1 MQQQT
6 VMSSLGGLASLDIT
20 SPRYVIEVVD
30 LILGEAAL
38 ISASDVHLLPTAH
51 GLEVLYRIDGV
62 LQLAGTLPKSLLPNV
77 VARLK
82 LLANMITYRTD
93 IPQEGRIIES
103 DGDVEKRVSTFPTHF
118 GEKVVIRMFGGL
130 GQFRR
135 LEDLGLP
142 EEIKRTLS
150 GLLNETSGAIL
161 FTGPA
166 GSGKTTTLYTCL
178 RELSAASR
186 GGRALMTLE
195 DPIEMLVPGV
205 AQAQINH
212 AAGLDLAVGL
222 RSMMR
227 QDPEVIG
234 VGEIRD
240 LATAEVAF
248 QASLT
253 GHLLLCTFHAGSAA
267 GVIGRLAEMGIE
279 PYVIISGV
287 RAIVCQRLVRRL
299 CTCARATDDPNDLLG
314 LEVSSAW
321 VTVGCSHCR
330 GTGYRG
336 RVVLAEI
343 LVPNDRRVR
352 RAIRAHA
359 DVERLEEMAHRSGMV
374 KLSERARKAVE
385 TGLTDPAEFRRVLG
399 ISTATSPSSV

>member
-1 MQQQT
+1 M
-6 VMSSLGGLASLDIT
+6 
-20 SPRYVIEVVD
+20 
-30 LILGEAAL
+30 ILGEATL
-38 ISASDVHLLPTAH
+38 VSASDVHLLPTAA

-62 LQLAGTLPKSLLPNV
+62 LQLAGALPRSLLPNV

-82 LLANMITYRTD
+82 LLVNMITYRSD
-93 IPQEGRIIES
+93 IPQEGRILES
-103 DGDVEKRVSTFPTHF
+103 GGEVEKRVSTFPTHF
-118 GEKVVIRMFGGL
+118 GEKVVIRMFGGTSE
-130 GQFRR
+130 FRR

-142 EEIKRTLS
+142 DEIRRALS
-150 GLLNETSGAIL
+150 ALLNETSGAIL

-178 RELSAASR
+178 RELAAASR
-186 GGRALMTLE
+186 GGRSLMTLE

-205 AQAQINH
+205 AQAQINQ

-253 GHLLLCTFHAGSAA
+253 GHLLLCTFHAGTAA

-299 CTCARATDDPNDLLG
+299 CTCARATVDPVELLG
-314 LEVSSAW
+314 LDVPRAW
-321 VTVGCSHCR
+321 VTVGCARCR

-336 RVVLAEI
+336 RVMLAEI
-343 LVPNDRRVR
+343 LMPNHQRIR

-359 DVERLEEMAHRSGMV
+359 DVARLEEIALRSGMV
-374 KLSERARKAVE
+374 RLSERARQAIE
-385 TGLTDPAEFRRVLG
+385 AGLTDPAEFRRVLG
-399 ISTATSPSSV
+399 IWTPPVASPG

>member
-1 MQQQT
+1 M
-6 VMSSLGGLASLDIT
+6 
-20 SPRYVIEVVD
+20 
-30 LILGEAAL
+30 
-38 ISASDVHLLPTAH
+38 
-51 GLEVLYRIDGV
+51 EVLYRLDGV
-62 LQLAGTLPKSLLPNV
+62 LQLAGTLPRSLLPNV
-77 VARLK
+77 IARLK

-93 IPQEGRIIES
+93 IPQEGRIREG
-103 DGDVEKRVSTFPTHF
+103 GDEVEKRVSTFPTHF
-118 GEKVVIRMFGGL
+118 GEKAVIRMFGGSS
-130 GQFRR
+130 QFTR

-142 EEIKRTLS
+142 EEIPQTLS
-150 GLLNETSGAIL
+150 QLLNETSGAIL

-178 RELSAASR
+178 RELSAASK
-186 GGRALMTLE
+186 GGRSLMTLE

-205 AQAQINH
+205 AQAQINQ

-279 PYVIISGV
+279 PYVMISGV

-299 CTCARATDDPNDLLG
+299 CDCARPADHLDQLLG
-314 LEVSSAW
+314 LNVASARI
-321 VTVGCSHCR
+321 TVGCERCR

-343 LVPNDRRVR
+343 FTPSETRIR
-352 RAIRAHA
+352 RAIRAQA
-359 DVERLEEMAHRSGMV
+359 DTVHLEEMALRSGMV
-374 KLSERARKAVE
+374 RLSERANHAVE
-385 TGLTDPAEFRRVLG
+385 AGITDPAEIRRVLG
-399 ISTATSPSSV
+399 ISSHRASSPT

>member
-1 MQQQT
+1 MEQQT
-6 VMSSLGGLASLDIT
+6 VMSSLGRLASLDAT
-20 SPRYVIEVVD
+20 SPGYVIEVVD

-38 ISASDVHLLPTAH
+38 VGASDIHLLPTATD
-51 GLEVLYRIDGV
+51 LEVFYRIDGV
-62 LQLAGTLPKSLLPNV
+62 LQLAGTLPRSILPNV

-82 LLANMITYRTD
+82 LLAHMITYRTD
-93 IPQEGRIIES
+93 IPQEGRIVES
-103 DGDVEKRVSTFPTHF
+103 GGDVEKRVSTFPTHF
-118 GEKVVIRMFGGL
+118 GEKAVIRMFGGIS
-130 GQFRR
+130 QFQR
-135 LEDLGLP
+135 LDDLGLP
-142 EEIKRTLS
+142 DEIRRALF

-161 FTGPA
+161 FAGPA

-178 RELSAASR
+178 RELATASR
-186 GGRALMTLE
+186 GGRSLMTLE

-205 AQAQINH
+205 AQAQINQ

-240 LATAEVAF
+240 LATAEVSF

-253 GHLLLCTFHAGSAA
+253 GHLLLCTFHAGSAV

-287 RAIVCQRLVRRL
+287 RAIVSQRLVRRL
-299 CTCARATDDPNDLLG
+299 CTCARPANDPAELLG
-314 LEVSSAW
+314 LDVPAAR
-321 VTVGCSHCR
+321 VAVGCPRCR
-330 GTGYRG
+330 GTGYHG
-336 RVVLAEI
+336 RLMLAEI
-343 LVPNDRRVR
+343 LVPNSQEIR

-359 DVERLEEMAHRSGMV
+359 DVVRLEEMALRSGMV
-374 KLSERARKAVE
+374 SLSERARLAIQA
-385 TGLTDPAEFRRVLG
+385 GLTDPAEYRRVLG
-399 ISTATSPSSV
+399 ISTSPIRALD